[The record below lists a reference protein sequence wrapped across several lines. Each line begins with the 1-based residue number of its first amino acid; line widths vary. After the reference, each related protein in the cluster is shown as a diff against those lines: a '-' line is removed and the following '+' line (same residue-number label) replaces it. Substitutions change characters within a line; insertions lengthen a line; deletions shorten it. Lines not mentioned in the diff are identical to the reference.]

1 MESPLSPIL
10 INRCL
15 VFTFFAL
22 FNQLNSQINANI
34 SPPPPLPQ
42 PPATPPPLAPPPPSD
57 GLRPVPPPESQ
68 SPAETPLNPAPLPH
82 AQSLPNALSDQINKS
97 PGKEIG
103 DSAKPLSTHENKEN
117 TGKKIGL
124 LFVGIAAI
132 FQFGVVGFLAFKRR
146 QLLQIT
152 DRYGTCS
159 A

>member
-97 PGKEIG
+97 P
-103 DSAKPLSTHENKEN
+103 
-117 TGKKIGL
+117 
-124 LFVGIAAI
+124 AI